1 MSQKKSSFAKN
12 KPETQI
18 SKPSLHDVFYRGVFE
33 EKKYS
38 MDIFKLILTPNEF
51 NFFNWRTLKLE
62 ANTFINEYLKE
73 SRTDLVFSVKPKG
86 SKIETQVV
94 FLMEH
99 KSYTDSKVMEQ
110 LLKYQAASYLRTP
123 APILPIIVYHGKN
136 KDYKGP
142 LGFYGNLEKL
152 HNPSIRRSLSKNVL
166 NFNCRLLNLRRLDSK
181 KIEHLTSAPMLFIL
195 GNIWEVDKPVLCK
208 LFSMVKKISHKSDRA
223 TLVSQAIEYVRTF
236 KSDITWKILLEV
248 EQEVLGQEESMIKP
262 FQFSI
267 DQAAE
272 KGLKKGLRKG
282 RKEGIEK
289 GIEKGLEKVALN
301 LLKEGMNASQIS
313 KVTGMSKDEVKAL
326 QIKKAG

>member
-1 MSQKKSSFAKN
+1 MKNKANILLNYFFLTGYTFINFNTWGTYYDSEKIIRCKN

-18 SKPSLHDVFYRGVFE
+18 SKSSLHDVFFRGVFG

-51 NFFNWRTLKLE
+51 KFFNWRTLKLE

-86 SKIETQVV
+86 SKIETQGV

-99 KSYTDSKVMEQ
+99 KSYADSKVMEQ

-166 NFNCRLLNLRRLDSK
+166 NFRLFTRICGSKGYFLTLD
-181 KIEHLTSAPMLFIL
+181 IQTSSL
-195 GNIWEVDKPVLCK
+195 
-208 LFSMVKKISHKSDRA
+208 STS
-223 TLVSQAIEYVRTF
+223 T
-236 KSDITWKILLEV
+236 DITSSV
-248 EQEVLGQEESMIKP
+248 
-262 FQFSI
+262 F
-267 DQAAE
+267 
-272 KGLKKGLRKG
+272 
-282 RKEGIEK
+282 
-289 GIEKGLEKVALN
+289 
-301 LLKEGMNASQIS
+301 
-313 KVTGMSKDEVKAL
+313 
-326 QIKKAG
+326 